1 MRLLTFKKNNSYRNN
16 YKVLAD
22 WCLKDPIDV
31 DNYSLKKYESKIYNS
46 YHWNDYEKLKTDRKK
61 IRFYVK
67 KIFKELIKNLNK
79 NHNFKFPEYYWA
91 TIILPWVYEL
101 ISNLFDKWEIIRL
114 IKNKKKIEILLKK
127 FKERNFYYEK
137 SDEFEIHTEDFNNYV
152 LTKIVNFKYKSKFKN
167 VKYFNSLN
175 KKKKNKSS
183 NNFFF
188 ISLNKYISKLNENK
202 NLFHGINF
210 DNSIIK
216 TCELNIRNFQLP
228 IFYYEKNYKKN
239 DFNKNLRKT
248 LFKKNNKK
256 DFLQFCR
263 EEISLLLPKSFLE
276 DFDEIKKAIKISY
289 FPKNKKNFY
298 KFKL

>member
-1 MRLLTFKKNNSYRNN
+1 M
-16 YKVLAD
+16 
-22 WCLKDPIDV
+22 
-31 DNYSLKKYESKIYNS
+31 
-46 YHWNDYEKLKTDRKK
+46 
-61 IRFYVK
+61 
-67 KIFKELIKNLNK
+67 
-79 NHNFKFPEYYWA
+79 
-91 TIILPWVYEL
+91 
-101 ISNLFDKWEIIRL
+101 
-114 IKNKKKIEILLKK
+114 LKK

-175 KKKKNKSS
+175 KKKKINLPII
-183 NNFFF
+183 FFY

-248 LFKKNNKK
+248 LFKKITKK
-256 DFLQFCR
+256 IFYNFVEKKSAYCY
-263 EEISLLLPKSFLE
+263 PKAF
-276 DFDEIKKAIKISY
+276 
-289 FPKNKKNFY
+289 
-298 KFKL
+298 